1 MTHRNLAPEKIL
13 PGQLVLRTEG
23 ACDLDQQQLIDVWAR
38 QRQRFVAVLQGF
50 GPYDWDAPT
59 RCAEWSAHDV
69 VRHLCDCSAIAAGTD
84 EHALDLAAGFDP
96 RVTPRGWPA
105 VSRAPKA
112 ARTSR

>member
-1 MTHRNLAPEKIL
+1 MTHRNLAPEEIL

-23 ACDLDQQQLIDVWAR
+23 ACDLEQQQLIGVWAR

-50 GPYDWDAPT
+50 GPYDWDTPT
-59 RCAEWSAHDV
+59 RCAEWSAHKV

-84 EHALDLAAGFDP
+84 EHALDLAACFDP